1 MSFALQYKPL
11 IESET
16 SVSKTLVLPKNVYR
30 INSYKYS
37 DGKQKTLSGTTTT
50 LVFVIGRTPDKKLSC
65 IKISDIKPEKF
76 FDWLKKL
83 YIKGLTEEMWNKAD
97 KLEELLI
104 EADIK
109 GSKIF
114 NSFVKPDAIVYGDN
128 PNIYRTYTLSGI
140 KQIEEVKFKK
150 DVLKS
155 YYR

>member
-1 MSFALQYKPL
+1 MQFALQYKPL

-16 SVSKTLVLPKNVYR
+16 SVSKTLVLPRNVYR

-37 DGKQKTLSGTTTT
+37 DGKQKTLSGTTST
-50 LVFVIGRTPDKKLSC
+50 LVFVVGKTPDKKLSC
-65 IKISDIKPEKF
+65 IKISEIKPEKF
-76 FDWLKKL
+76 FQWLKKL
-83 YIKGLTEEMWNKAD
+83 YIKGLTEENWTKAD

-104 EADIK
+104 ESDIK

-114 NSFVKPDAIVYGDN
+114 NSFVKPDAIIYGDN
-128 PNIYRTYTLSGI
+128 PNLYRTYNLTGI

-155 YYR
+155 YSK

>member
-155 YYR
+155 YYK

>member
-1 MSFALQYKPL
+1 MPFALQYKPL

-16 SVSKTLVLPKNVYR
+16 RVSKTLVLPRNVYR

-50 LVFVIGRTPDKKLSC
+50 LVFVIGKTPDKKLSC
-65 IKISDIKPEKF
+65 IKISEIKPEKF
-76 FDWLKKL
+76 FKWLQKL
-83 YIKGLTEEMWNKAD
+83 YIKGLTEEKWIKAE

-104 EADIK
+104 ESDIK

-114 NSFVKPDAIVYGDN
+114 NSFVKPDTIIYGDN
-128 PNIYRTYTLSGI
+128 PNIYRTYNLTGI
-140 KQIEEVKFKK
+140 KQIEEIKFKK

-155 YYR
+155 YSK

>member
-16 SVSKTLVLPKNVYR
+16 SVSKTLVLPRNVYR

-37 DGKQKTLSGTTTT
+37 DGKQKTLSGTTST
-50 LVFVIGRTPDKKLSC
+50 LVFVVGKTPDKKLSC
-65 IKISDIKPEKF
+65 IKISEIKPEKF
-76 FDWLKKL
+76 FKWLQKL
-83 YIKGLTEEMWNKAD
+83 YIKGLTEEIWNNAE

-104 EADIK
+104 EGDVK

-114 NSFVKPDAIVYGDN
+114 NSFVKPDAIIYGDN
-128 PNIYRTYTLSGI
+128 PNIYRTYNLTGI

-150 DVLKS
+150 DILKS
-155 YYR
+155 YSK